1 MEQQVFQNAT
11 VIKQTGSLYRLT
23 FLPIWDPFTA
33 VLSGKLRLKGDK
45 LTNPVAVGDK
55 VNGFRQPTGNSK
67 ENHAVIT
74 EILPRKNY
82 LIRKSVNLSRQ
93 AHIIAANIDW
103 AYILLSA
110 TEPETP
116 FPFIDRFLVTCQ
128 AYRVPVTLII
138 NKTDELQWAT
148 DYIARITHTRDIYQK
163 AGYHVMEVS
172 AKTGEGTA
180 ELANQLKNKISLF
193 SGISGVGKSS
203 LANKLDPSLHLKT
216 AQISR
221 AHLTGKHTTTFYE
234 MHPLQSGGYIVDSP
248 GIRGFGLLE
257 ITKEEL
263 SHYFPEI
270 FAVSSGCRFNGCLHA
285 EEPDCAVREAVEKG
299 LIPAERYESYLKML
313 EDPDGGKYRT

>member
-11 VIKQTGSLYRLT
+11 VTKQTGSLYRLT
-23 FLPIWDPFTA
+23 FLPVWDPFTA

-55 VNGFRQPTGNSK
+55 VDGYWQPSDNRK

-74 EILPRKNY
+74 TIQPRKNY

-103 AYILLSA
+103 AYVLLSA

-138 NKTDELQWAT
+138 NKKDELNRIEGYAT
-148 DYIARITHTRDIYQK
+148 HAAHIRDIYQK
-163 AGYHVMEVS
+163 AGYPVLEVS

-180 ELANQLKNKISLF
+180 QLVNRLKGKISLF

-203 LANKLDPSLHLKT
+203 LANSLDPSLHLKT
-216 AQISR
+216 APISR

-234 MHPLQSGGYIVDSP
+234 MHPLQSGGYIIDSP

-270 FAVSSGCRFNGCLHA
+270 FAASAHCRFNGCLHA
-285 EEPDCAVREAVEKG
+285 EEPDCAVRDAVEKG

>member
-23 FLPIWDPFTA
+23 FLPAWDPFTA

-55 VNGFRQPTGNSK
+55 VDGYWQPSVNRK

-74 EILPRKNY
+74 TIQPRKNY

-103 AYILLSA
+103 AYVLLSA

-128 AYRVPVTLII
+128 AYRVPVTLLI
-138 NKTDELQWAT
+138 NKTDELQWAA
-148 DYIARITHTRDIYQK
+148 DYAPQAVHIREIYQK
-163 AGYHVMEVS
+163 AGYPVMEVS
-172 AKTGEGTA
+172 AKTGEGVV
-180 ELANQLKNKISLF
+180 ELASQLKNKISLF

-203 LANKLDPSLHLKT
+203 LVNKLDHSLHLKT
-216 AQISR
+216 APISQ
-221 AHLTGKHTTTFYE
+221 AHLSGKHTTTFYE
-234 MHPLQSGGYIVDSP
+234 MHPLQSGGYIIDSP

-257 ITKEEL
+257 ITKENCL
-263 SHYFPEI
+263 IIFPRSLPPLPGAGLTDVCMRKNRI
-270 FAVSSGCRFNGCLHA
+270 
-285 EEPDCAVREAVEKG
+285 VR
-299 LIPAERYESYLKML
+299 
-313 EDPDGGKYRT
+313 

>member
-23 FLPIWDPFTA
+23 FLPQWDPFTA

-55 VNGFRQPTGNSK
+55 VNGYRQPAGNGK
-67 ENHAVIT
+67 ENHAVIS

-116 FPFIDRFLVTCQ
+116 FQFIDRFLVTCQ

-138 NKTDELQWAT
+138 NKTDELQWAR
-148 DYIARITHTRDIYQK
+148 DYAPQAAHIRDLYQK
-163 AGYHVMEVS
+163 AGYPVMEVS
-172 AKTGEGTA
+172 AKTGEGTDK
-180 ELANQLKNKISLF
+180 LTHQLKDKISLF

-203 LANKLDPSLHLKT
+203 LANKLDTSLHLKT
-216 AQISR
+216 APISQ

-234 MHPLQSGGYIVDSP
+234 MHPLQSGGYIIDSP

-270 FAVSSGCRFNGCLHA
+270 FAVSANCRFNGCLHA
-285 EEPDCAVREAVEKG
+285 EEPDCAVRDAVKQG

>member
-1 MEQQVFQNAT
+1 MELQVFQNAT
-11 VIKQTGSLYRLT
+11 VVKQTGSLYRIT
-23 FLPIWDPFTA
+23 FLPGWDPFTA

-55 VNGFRQPTGNSK
+55 VNGYWQRADKQK
-67 ENHAVIT
+67 ENQAVIT
-74 EILPRKNY
+74 DVMPRKNY

-103 AYILLSA
+103 AYLFLSA
-110 TEPETP
+110 TQPETP

-128 AYRVPVTLII
+128 AYRVPVTLIL
-138 NKTDELQWAT
+138 NKKDELQWAT
-148 DYIARITHTRDIYQK
+148 DYTPQAAHIRNIYQK
-163 AGYHVMEVS
+163 AGYPVMEVS

-180 ELANQLKNKISLF
+180 ELACQLKDKISLF

-216 AQISR
+216 APIST

-234 MHPLQSGGYIVDSP
+234 MHPLQSGGYIIDSP

-257 ITKEEL
+257 ISKEEL

-270 FAVSSGCRFNGCLHA
+270 FAASAACRFNGCLHA
-285 EEPDCAVREAVEKG
+285 EEPDCAVRKAVEKG